1 MNKVTIPASD
11 GEMITM
17 NVANPESEKE
27 LSKKEKLLEDI
38 QSLIEQA
45 NEMPPHALQMPL
57 TNYDYVSLLSLIASV
72 LRVV

>member
-1 MNKVTIPASD
+1 MTKVNIPASD

-17 NVANPESEKE
+17 NVSSPEGEK

-57 TNYDYVSLLSLIASV
+57 TNHDYVSLLSLVASV